1 LVLSIFLAQMQ
12 TQPSATF
19 RGPRA

>member
-1 LVLSIFLAQMQ
+1 VLSIFLAQMQ